1 MVFISV
7 MVWICFYP
15 GNRLHAVS
23 LKVGLVMDDFG
34 MHDRSYNQLAYQGLV
49 QAEKELGIKG
59 SAVSAAKEEDYS
71 KIIGRYVQGGY
82 ELVIGNGVLMKQA
95 FIEASQRFPG
105 TKFVLTDVEL
115 EGLPN
120 LGSVVFASQEVSF
133 LAGSLAAMLDQDQNA
148 RFPIRHNGRLS
159 IVAGQ
164 EIPSVETSMAGF
176 FQGARY
182 INPYIQVRYGFAGS
196 FKNADAGKQLALNQN
211 INGSD
216 IIYTLAGDAGSG
228 VLAASNEAKFLII
241 GSGSDPDFSEANRV
255 LTNTRKLYN
264 VVVFQTVKDT
274 LQGRFPSGKVIYD
287 LKNGGVELTPLNRNV
302 PEYISNRLEQIRD
315 DIMNGWIRVGVE
327 IPEWAKLQN
336 QR

>member
-1 MVFISV
+1 MVYPRIKRSLQYLRAIVFISV
-7 MVWICFYP
+7 MVWICFYHVNP
-15 GNRLHAVS
+15 LHAVS
-23 LKVGLVMDDFG
+23 LKVGLVMYDFG
-34 MHDRSYNQLAYQGLV
+34 GHDRSYNQLAYQGLV

-59 SAVSAAKEEDYS
+59 TAVSAAKEEDYS

-120 LGSVVFASQEVSF
+120 LGSVVFASHEVSF
-133 LAGSLAAMLDQDQNA
+133 LAGSLAAMLDRDQNT

-164 EIPSVETSMAGF
+164 EIPSVEPSMAGF

-182 INPYIQVRYGFAGS
+182 INPYIKVRYGFAGS
-196 FKNADAGKQLALNQN
+196 LKNADAGKQLALNQN

-216 IIYTLAGDAGSG
+216 IIYTLAGYAGSG
-228 VLAASNEAKFLII
+228 VIAASNEANFC
-241 GSGSDPDFSEANRV
+241 SSVPV
-255 LTNTRKLYN
+255 L
-264 VVVFQTVKDT
+264 
-274 LQGRFPSGKVIYD
+274 
-287 LKNGGVELTPLNRNV
+287 
-302 PEYISNRLEQIRD
+302 ISNFL
-315 DIMNGWIRVGVE
+315 
-327 IPEWAKLQN
+327 K
-336 QR
+336 